1 MRQMVVL
8 LRPVAFITLPMRH
21 SSRSMNSLLVAV
33 MSKLLLYCSNCNQ
46 WESIEFQS
54 MDDKLKKNMR
64 TELSGWM
71 NKEKKLR

>member
-21 SSRSMNSLLVAV
+21 ISRSMNPLLVAV

-46 WESIEFQS
+46 SESIEFQS
-54 MDDKLKKNMR
+54 MDGALQKNIQA
-64 TELSGWM
+64 ELSG
-71 NKEKKLR
+71 